1 MTGKTPGVR
10 GPSGFGLFTMV
21 QIMCL
26 LLVSVLGL
34 WWGLLLSRQ
43 HGHLKKLNAM
53 VDEPVD
59 LGSLGSNFESM
70 VFWEGGFFVL
80 VVALTLIMSGI
91 LYWRDVKR
99 IKTLEIFFASMTHEL
114 KTPLASIRLQT
125 EAIQESISPGH
136 KGQKWVDRLL
146 QDVSRLEHQV
156 GNTLELAR
164 LTGGGELFLETIDL
178 QYAFDDLTRLWLPN
192 FENQLAFDVKDVF
205 GEVKADRHALVMI
218 LNNIIAN
225 AIKHS
230 GQSPVTLQI
239 TSEHYSGE
247 TVLKLKDNGNGCS
260 NEKLTQ
266 VTQLFERTGDAAG
279 TGVGL
284 YLVHSLMT
292 KMDGVVTLD
301 AANGFEVAL
310 RFQTSD
316 GDH

>member
-1 MTGKTPGVR
+1 
-10 GPSGFGLFTMV
+10 MV

-43 HGHLKKLNAM
+43 HGHLQKLNAM

-59 LGSLGSNFESM
+59 LSSLGSNFESM
-70 VFWEGGFFVL
+70 VFWEGSFFVL

-125 EAIQESISPGH
+125 EAIQEFISPEH

-164 LTGGGELFLETIDL
+164 LTGGGELFLETINLKDAL
-178 QYAFDDLTRLWLPN
+178 EDLTRLWLPN
-192 FENQLAFDVKDVF
+192 FEKQLVFEIEDVI
-205 GEVKADRHALVMI
+205 GEIKADRHALIMI

-230 GQSPVTLQI
+230 GQSPVTLQV
-239 TSEHYSGE
+239 TSETLSGK
-247 TVLKLKDNGNGCS
+247 TVLKLKDNGQGCS

-266 VTQLFERTGDAAG
+266 VTQLFERTGEAAG

-284 YLVHSLMT
+284 YLVHSLMS
-292 KMDGVVTLD
+292 KMNGGVTLD
-301 AANGFEVAL
+301 AENGFGIAL
-310 RFQTSD
+310 QFQTS
-316 GDH
+316 GGGQ